1 MRPWVPLVVAAAAS
15 AVAQAFGRFTYPLLL
30 TSIQDDFGVSYT
42 VAGGLASVNLVAYL
56 VGTAAVTWL
65 ASKWV
70 PGAILRFGL
79 VISTVGLIGL
89 TVAPGPALLG
99 VGLLVTGFAGA
110 LIWVPAPA
118 VGASRLPPRLRGLGF
133 GSMGAGIGLGVVAA
147 GLLAIPLRARP
158 DPSAWRILFGVE
170 AAVAVVVVVAAFV
183 VLRRPTGASLA
194 VTGVQVSA
202 IRRVPR
208 WVAVLAAYAAFGL
221 SYSWFINFLVAM
233 LEDDRGVTATSA
245 SVVFL
250 VVGAATIPG
259 GVIIGRISDAVGR
272 RPTMMAGFAAMA
284 VGALGARFAPP
295 WLLYPCVVLFG
306 LAFSGVPTT
315 IAAYLGDHTEP
326 GEFPAAFGVAT
337 LAFGIA
343 QMLAPQIGGIVG
355 DATGGFTAVFIASA
369 VVAGLGGLAASRLE
383 VVSRGR
389 TRPGPAPG

>member
-1 MRPWVPLVVAAAAS
+1 MRPWVPLAIAAAAS

-30 TSIQDDFGVSYT
+30 TTIQDDFGLSYT

-56 VGTAAVTWL
+56 LGTAAVTWL
-65 ASKWV
+65 ASKWI
-70 PGAILRFGL
+70 PGAVLRLGL
-79 VISTVGLIGL
+79 VVSTLGLIGL
-89 TVAPGPALLG
+89 TFAPGPYLVGVALF
-99 VGLLVTGFAGA
+99 VTGFAGA

-118 VGASRLPPRLRGLGF
+118 VGASLLPPRLRGLGF

-147 GLLAIPLRARP
+147 GLLAIPLRAQP
-158 DPSAWRILFGVE
+158 DPSSWRILYGIE
-170 AAVAVVVVVAAFV
+170 AVVAVVVVVVAFV
-183 VLRRPTGASLA
+183 LLRQPTGASLA
-194 VTGVQVSA
+194 VTGVKVSA

-208 WVAVLAAYAAFGL
+208 WLAILLAYAAFGL

-259 GVIIGRISDAVGR
+259 GVIIGRISDSVGR
-272 RPTMMAGFAAMA
+272 RPTMVVGFLVMAI
-284 VGALGARFAPP
+284 GALGARFAPP

-315 IAAYLGDHTEP
+315 IAAYLGDHTEA

-355 DATGGFTAVFIASA
+355 DVAGGFTAVFIASA
-369 VVAGLGGLAASRLE
+369 VAALVGAGASLRLLQ
-383 VVSRGR
+383 
-389 TRPGPAPG
+389 

>member
-30 TSIQDDFGVSYT
+30 TTIQEDFGVSYT

-89 TVAPGPALLG
+89 ALSPGPIPLG
-99 VGLLVTGFAGA
+99 IGLLVTGFAGA

-118 VGASRLPPRLRGLGF
+118 VGASLLPPRLRGLGF

-147 GLLAIPLRARP
+147 GLLAIPLRAQP
-158 DPSAWRILFGVE
+158 DPSAWRILYAVE
-170 AAVAVVVVVAAFV
+170 AAVAVVVVVVAFV
-183 VLRRPTGASLA
+183 VLRRPTGAALA
-194 VTGVQVSA
+194 VTGVRMSA
-202 IRRVPR
+202 IRTVPR
-208 WVAVLAAYAAFGL
+208 WVAILVAYAAFGL

-250 VVGAATIPG
+250 IVGAATIPG

-272 RPTMMAGFAAMA
+272 RPTMMVGFAAMA
-284 VGALGARFAPP
+284 AGALGARYAPP

-343 QMLAPQIGGIVG
+343 QMLAPQVGGIVG
-355 DATGGFTAVFIASA
+355 DVTGGFTAVFIASA
-369 VVAGLGGLAASRLE
+369 AAAGVGALAASRLE
-383 VVSRGR
+383 LVNRGR